1 MASGYSIYRW
11 NGALLKVVT
20 DGTVDTSY
28 DLKLIGKS
36 YAGYGQAQN
45 ENFIHLL
52 ENFSNTVQPP
62 SPLSGQIW
70 FDSGNKKLKF
80 FDGSK
85 FRNAGGAEVSTS
97 APTGLSTGDF
107 WFDTSSKQLKAWD
120 GTTFQLIGPQAVT
133 GSATTQMQS
142 VSVRDASGTTH
153 AIIEAI
159 ANGTVIFTISSD
171 ADFTL
176 DNTANAIPGFTKIR
190 QGITLCY
197 TNNDAQEGQTT
208 SSHRFYGTSTNSDRL
223 GGLTASN
230 YIRSSNASFSTLV
243 NFSDTGFTVGNPT
256 AKLAVFNDGADIPTL
271 QSMVNSKPIVFQTK
285 LSDSSTAYPMKL
297 LGNDVLPGSVT
308 ATNNLGSLSLQWKNV
323 YAGYYYGTAQQTDA
337 VLVGAQYVQ
346 ANTVLPSIT
355 NKTSLVARDSNGD
368 FTARNITATVSQ
380 ADTLKYGASY
390 ISTSVTSTPST
401 ILVRDASANI
411 AVNYMSGTAQQANAL
426 QVGASYLT
434 ASTTAINTIV
444 ARDASGNFTANVITA
459 SLTGNVTGIA
469 QKASQLQLDGNLYV
483 SAVTSSLANTIV
495 ARDASQNI
503 TAASVTIGSVAK
515 SGTNGVGDIGQ
526 TGNRFGVIYGTST
539 SAYYADL
546 AEKYLADAEYEVG
559 TVMMIGGEKE
569 VTASSW
575 GKRAIGAVS
584 ANPAFKMN
592 DALEGGTYIALKGRI
607 PVKVVGRVK
616 KGDELI
622 ASDNGCAV
630 VGVPHSSGVFAVAL
644 EASDDSGVKLVEC
657 LVL

>member
-337 VLVGAQYVQ
+337 LLVGAQYVQ

-483 SAVTSSLANTIV
+483 SAVTNSLANTIV

-616 KGDELI
+616 KGDELV

>member
-1 MASGYSIYRW
+1 MSYSINRW
-11 NGALLKVVT
+11 NGTLLKTVA
-20 DGTVDTSY
+20 DGTVDTSL
-28 DLKLIGKS
+28 DIKLIGKS

-45 ENFIHLL
+45 ENFVHLL
-52 ENFSNTVQPP
+52 ENFSNSVQPP

-80 FDGSK
+80 YDGNK
-85 FRNAGGAEVSTS
+85 FRNAGGAEVSTT

-107 WFDTSSKQLKAWD
+107 WFDSSSNQLKAWD

-142 VSVRDASGTTH
+142 VSVRDATGGTH

-159 ANGTVIFTISSD
+159 SNGTVIFTISSD

-243 NFSDTGFTVGNPT
+243 NFSDTGYTVGNPT
-256 AKLAVFNDGADIPTL
+256 AKLAVFNDGATTPTI
-271 QSMVNSKPIVFQTK
+271 QSMVNSTPIVFQTK
-285 LSDSSTAYPMKL
+285 LADSSTAYPMKV
-297 LGNDVLPGSVT
+297 LGNDVLPGSLT
-308 ATNNLGSLSLQWKNV
+308 ATNNLGSVSLQWKNV

-337 VLVGAQYVQ
+337 LLVNAQYVQ
-346 ANTVLPSIT
+346 TNTGLPSIT
-355 NKTSLVARDSNGD
+355 NKTSVVARDSNGD

-380 ADTLKYGASY
+380 ADTLKSGAAY
-390 ISTSVTSTPST
+390 ISTSVASVANS
-401 ILVRDASANI
+401 IVVRDASQNI
-411 AVNYMSGTAQQANAL
+411 AVTYMSGTAQQANAL
-426 QVGASYLT
+426 QVGANYLT
-434 ASTTAINTIV
+434 ASTTDVNTVV
-444 ARDASGNFTANVITA
+444 ARDSSGNFTANVITA

-469 QKASQLQLDGNLYV
+469 QKASQLQIDGNLYA
-483 SAVTSSLANTIV
+483 SAITNSLANTIV
-495 ARDASQNI
+495 VRDASQNI
-503 TAASVTIGSVAK
+503 TVLKVTTNEITK
-515 SGTNGVGDIGQ
+515 TGTNGTGNIGQ
-526 TGNRFGVIYGTST
+526 TDNRFGVIYGTST

-559 TVMMIGGEKE
+559 TVMMVGGENE
-569 VTASSW
+569 VTAATLNSN
-575 GKRAIGAVS
+575 AIGVVS

-592 DALEGGTYIALKGRI
+592 DSLVGGTYIALKGRV
-607 PVKVVGRVK
+607 PVKVEFPVN
-616 KGDELI
+616 KGDALI
-622 ASDNGCAV
+622 AGHAGIARADPLEDLSIRQ
-630 VGVPHSSGVFAVAL
+630 FAIAL
-644 EASDDSGVKLVEC
+644 ESNDNVGVKLVEC
-657 LVL
+657 VIL

>member
-1 MASGYSIYRW
+1 MSYSINRW
-11 NGALLKVVT
+11 NGTLLKTVA
-20 DGTVDTSY
+20 DGTVDTSL
-28 DLKLIGKS
+28 DIKLIGKS

-45 ENFIHLL
+45 ENFVHLL
-52 ENFSNTVQPP
+52 ENFSNSVQPP

-80 FDGSK
+80 YDGNK
-85 FRNAGGAEVSTS
+85 FRNAGGAEVSTT

-107 WFDTSSKQLKAWD
+107 WFDSSSKQLKAWD

-142 VSVRDASGTTH
+142 VSVRDATGGTH

-159 ANGTVIFTISSD
+159 SNGTVIFTISSD

-243 NFSDTGFTVGNPT
+243 NFSDTGYTVGNPT
-256 AKLAVFNDGADIPTL
+256 AKLAVFNDGATTPTI
-271 QSMVNSKPIVFQTK
+271 QSMVNSTPIVFQTK
-285 LSDSSTAYPMKL
+285 LADSSTAYPMKV
-297 LGNDVLPGSVT
+297 LGNDVLPGSLT
-308 ATNNLGSLSLQWKNV
+308 ATNNLGSVSLQWKNV

-337 VLVGAQYVQ
+337 LLVNAQYVQ
-346 ANTVLPSIT
+346 TNTGLPSIT
-355 NKTSLVARDSNGD
+355 NKTSVVARDSNGD

-380 ADTLKYGASY
+380 ADTLKSGAAY
-390 ISTSVTSTPST
+390 ISTSVASVANS
-401 ILVRDASANI
+401 IVVRDASQNI
-411 AVNYMSGTAQQANAL
+411 AVTYMSGTAQQANAL
-426 QVGASYLT
+426 QVGANYLT
-434 ASTTAINTIV
+434 ASTTAVNTVV
-444 ARDASGNFTANVITA
+444 ARDSSGNFTANVITA

-469 QKASQLQLDGNLYV
+469 SKSAQLQIDGNLYA
-483 SAVTSSLANTIV
+483 SAVTNSLANTIV
-495 ARDASQNI
+495 VRDASQNI
-503 TAASVTIGSVAK
+503 TVLKVTTNEIIK
-515 SGTNGVGDIGQ
+515 TGTNAVGDIGQ

-546 AEKYLADAEYEVG
+546 AEKYLADQEYAVG
-559 TVMMIGGEKE
+559 TVLSVGGEQE
-569 VTASSW
+569 VTASTY
-575 GKRAIGAVS
+575 GDLAIGVVS
-584 ANPAFKMN
+584 ANPAYLMN
-592 DALEGGTYIALKGRI
+592 DELVGGTKVALKGRV
-607 PVKVVGRVK
+607 PVKVSGAIR
-616 KGDELI
+616 KGQRLVAANNGTAMAAVPH
-622 ASDNGCAV
+622 ASD
-630 VGVPHSSGVFAVAL
+630 VFAIAL
-644 EASDDSGVKLVEC
+644 ETNDSIETKLVEC
-657 LVL
+657 VIL

>member
-1 MASGYSIYRW
+1 MSYSINRW
-11 NGALLKVVT
+11 NGTLLKTVA
-20 DGTVDTSY
+20 DGTVDTSL
-28 DLKLIGKS
+28 DIKLIGKS

-45 ENFIHLL
+45 ENFVHLL
-52 ENFSNTVQPP
+52 ENFSNSVQPP

-80 FDGSK
+80 YDGNK
-85 FRNAGGAEVSTS
+85 FRNAGGAEVSTT

-107 WFDTSSKQLKAWD
+107 WFDSSSKQLKAWD

-133 GSATTQMQS
+133 GAATTQMQS
-142 VSVRDASGTTH
+142 VSVRDATGGTH
-153 AIIEAI
+153 AIIEAVS
-159 ANGTVIFTISSD
+159 NGTVIFTISSD

-190 QGITLCY
+190 QGITLFY

-243 NFSDTGFTVGNPT
+243 NFSDTGYTVGNPT
-256 AKLAVFNDGADIPTL
+256 AKLAVFNDGATTPTI
-271 QSMVNSKPIVFQTK
+271 QSMVNSTPIVFQTK
-285 LSDSSTAYPMKL
+285 LADSSTAYPMKV
-297 LGNDVLPGSVT
+297 LGNDVLPGSLT
-308 ATNNLGSLSLQWKNV
+308 ATNNLGSVSLQWKNV

-337 VLVGAQYVQ
+337 LLVNAQYVQ
-346 ANTVLPSIT
+346 SNTGLPTIT
-355 NKTSLVARDSNGD
+355 NKTSVVARDSNGD

-380 ADTLKYGASY
+380 ADTLKSGASY
-390 ISTSVTSTPST
+390 ISTSVASVANSVV
-401 ILVRDASANI
+401 VRDASQNI
-411 AVNYMSGTAQQANAL
+411 AVTYMSGTAQQANAL
-426 QVGASYLT
+426 QVGANYLT
-434 ASTTAINTIV
+434 ASTTAVNTVV
-444 ARDASGNFTANVITA
+444 ARDSSGNFTANVITA

-469 QKASQLQLDGNLYV
+469 SKSAQLQIDGNLYA
-483 SAVTSSLANTIV
+483 SAITNSLANTIV
-495 ARDASQNI
+495 VRDASQNI
-503 TAASVTIGSVAK
+503 TVLKVTTNEIIK
-515 SGTNGVGDIGQ
+515 TGTNAVGDIGQ

-546 AEKYLADAEYEVG
+546 AEKYLADADYEVG
-559 TVMMIGGEKE
+559 TVMIIGGEKE
-569 VTASSW
+569 ITASSW

-592 DALEGGTYIALKGRI
+592 DALEGGTYVALKGRV
-607 PVKVVGRVK
+607 PVKVVGRVN

-630 VGVPHSSGVFAVAL
+630 VSIPHSSGVFAVAL
-644 EASDDSGVKLVEC
+644 ESSNDSGMKLVEC
-657 LVL
+657 IIL

>member
-1 MASGYSIYRW
+1 MSYSINRW
-11 NGALLKVVT
+11 NGTLLKTVA
-20 DGTVDTSY
+20 DGTVDTSL
-28 DLKLIGKS
+28 DIKLIGKS

-45 ENFIHLL
+45 ENFVHLL
-52 ENFSNTVQPP
+52 ENFSNSVQPP
-62 SPLSGQIW
+62 NPLSGQIW

-80 FDGSK
+80 YDGNK
-85 FRNAGGAEVSTS
+85 FRNAGGAEVSVS

-120 GTTFQLIGPQAVT
+120 GTTFQLIGPQAVA
-133 GSATTQMQS
+133 GAAITQMQS
-142 VSVRDASGTTH
+142 VSVRDATGGNH

-159 ANGTVIFTISSD
+159 DNGTVVFTISAD

-208 SSHRFYGTSTNSDRL
+208 SSHRFYGTATNSDRL

-243 NFSDTGFTVGNPT
+243 NFSDTGYTVGNPT
-256 AKLAVFNDGADIPTL
+256 AKLAVFNDGATTPTI
-271 QSMVNSKPIVFQTK
+271 QSMINSTPIVFQTK
-285 LSDSSTAYPMKL
+285 LSDSSTAYPMKV
-297 LGNDVLPGSVT
+297 LGNDVLPGSLT
-308 ATNNLGSLSLQWKNV
+308 ATNNLGSVSLQWKNV
-323 YAGYYYGTAQQTDA
+323 YAGYYYGTSQQTDA
-337 VLVGAQYVQ
+337 LLVGAQYVQ
-346 ANTVLPSIT
+346 TNTVLPSTT
-355 NKTSLVARDSNGD
+355 NKTSVVARDSNGD

-390 ISTSVTSTPST
+390 ISTNVSSVAST
-401 ILVRDASANI
+401 IVVRDASANI
-411 AVNYMSGTAQQANAL
+411 AVNYMAGTAQQSNAL

-434 ASTTAINTIV
+434 ASVTANNTIV
-444 ARDASGNFTANVITA
+444 ARDSSGNFTANVITA

-483 SAVTSSLANTIV
+483 SAVTSSLANTIA
-495 ARDASQNI
+495 ARDSSQNI
-503 TAASVTIGSVAK
+503 TANAVVVASIQK

-526 TGNRFGVIYGTST
+526 TSNRFGVLYGTST

-559 TVMMIGGEKE
+559 TVIMVGGEKE
-569 VTASSW
+569 VTAATLNSN
-575 GKRAIGAVS
+575 AIGVVS

-592 DALEGGTYIALKGRI
+592 DTLEGGTYIALKGRV
-607 PVKVVGRVK
+607 PVKVEYPVK
-616 KGDELI
+616 KGDALI
-622 ASDNGCAV
+622 AGHA
-630 VGVPHSSGVFAVAL
+630 GVARVDPLEDLTIRQFAIAL
-644 EASDDSGVKLVEC
+644 ESNDDVGVKLVEC
-657 LVL
+657 VIL

>member
-1 MASGYSIYRW
+1 MATGYSIYKW

-28 DLKLIGKS
+28 DIKLIGKS

-52 ENFSNTVQPP
+52 ENFANTVQPP
-62 SPLSGQIW
+62 NPLSGQIW

-80 FDGSK
+80 YDGNK
-85 FRNAGGAEVSTS
+85 FRNASGAEVSAI

-107 WFDTSSKQLKAWD
+107 WFDSSSKQLKAWD

-133 GSATTQMQS
+133 GAATTQMQS
-142 VSVRDASGTTH
+142 VSVRDATGSTH
-153 AIIEAI
+153 AIIQAI
-159 ANGTVIFTISSD
+159 SNGTVIFTISSD

-256 AKLAVFNDGADIPTL
+256 AKLAVFNDGADVPTL
-271 QSMVNSKPIVFQTK
+271 QSMVNNKPIVFQTK
-285 LSDSSTAYPMKL
+285 LSNSSTAYPMKL
-297 LGNDVLPGSVT
+297 LGNDVLPGAVS
-308 ATNNLGSLSLQWKNV
+308 ATNDIGSIALQWRNV
-323 YAGYYYGTAQQTDA
+323 YAGYYYGTAQQTDSL
-337 VLVGAQYVQ
+337 LVGAQYVQ
-346 ANTVLPSIT
+346 ANTVLPSIA
-355 NKTSLVARDSNGD
+355 NKTSVVARDSNGD
-368 FTARNITATVSQ
+368 FTARNITATISQ
-380 ADTLKYGASY
+380 ADALKFGASY
-390 ISTSVTSTPST
+390 ISTSTTSTPST
-401 ILVRDASANI
+401 IVVRDASQNI
-411 AVNYMSGTAQQANAL
+411 AVNFMTGTAQQADAL
-426 QVGASYLT
+426 QVGSGYLT
-434 ASTTAINTIV
+434 ASTTANNTIV
-444 ARDASGNFTANVITA
+444 ARDVSGNFTANIITA

-469 QKASQLQLDGNLYV
+469 QKASQLQIDGNLYV
-483 SAVTSSLANTIV
+483 SAITTSLANTIV

-503 TAASVTIGSVAK
+503 TALEVTIGK
-515 SGTNGVGDIGQ
+515 ITKNGTNGVGDIGQ
-526 TGNRFGVIYGTST
+526 TGNRFGVMYGTST
-539 SAYYADL
+539 SAFYADL

-559 TVMMIGGEKE
+559 TVMIIGGEKE

-592 DALEGGTYIALKGRI
+592 DALEGGTYVALKGRV
-607 PVKVVGRVK
+607 PVKIIGRVN

-644 EASDDSGVKLVEC
+644 EASDDSGVKLIEC